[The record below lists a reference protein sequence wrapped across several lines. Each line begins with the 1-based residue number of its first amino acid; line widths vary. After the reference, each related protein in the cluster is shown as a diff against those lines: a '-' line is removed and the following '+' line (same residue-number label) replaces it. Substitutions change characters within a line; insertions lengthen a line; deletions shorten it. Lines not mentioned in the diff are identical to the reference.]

1 MARKALLRH
10 AADVLMTADLLA
22 LMAYML
28 TEQAVHEWLG
38 LAALVLFIL
47 HHVLNGGWIRG
58 LGRGRWTAPRV
69 LQAAVVLLL
78 LVSMLAQMAS
88 GIAMS
93 RYALPFLSI
102 PLPISTARLIHLSCA
117 YWSFLLI
124 SLHIGLHWSVFLGM
138 GRKKLRRGQPLPP
151 LGVGLLRLLAV
162 LLAGYGLLCFFRLGM
177 PSYLFV
183 QTEFAFFDYSKPPL
197 LSMAELIAVMS
208 LWILAGYLPQK
219 LALSA
224 AKKKRGR

>member
-1 MARKALLRH
+1 MGTPMARKALLRH

-124 SLHIGLHWSVFLGM
+124 SLF
-138 GRKKLRRGQPLPP
+138 QLP
-151 LGVGLLRLLAV
+151 A
-162 LLAGYGLLCFFRLGM
+162 
-177 PSYLFV
+177 
-183 QTEFAFFDYSKPPL
+183 
-197 LSMAELIAVMS
+197 
-208 LWILAGYLPQK
+208 
-219 LALSA
+219 
-224 AKKKRGR
+224 